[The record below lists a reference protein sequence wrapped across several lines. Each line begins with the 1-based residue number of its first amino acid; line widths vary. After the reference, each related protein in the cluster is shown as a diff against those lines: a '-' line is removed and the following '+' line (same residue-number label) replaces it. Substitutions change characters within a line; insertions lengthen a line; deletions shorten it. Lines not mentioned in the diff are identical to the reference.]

1 LLIVPHL
8 ANFLLLCRIFSIAHD
23 LELPN
28 MMMKK
33 SLLLLAL
40 LPVFANAQVQT
51 LKDAAQQA
59 MLTNPEVQAKWH
71 AFQAANGERDITAG
85 AYLPHVDFQ
94 AGVSREMHN
103 EPLLLENY
111 NSRSHGLTLTQ
122 MLYDGFAT
130 SNDLARLDHNR
141 LERLYELYDA
151 SESTTL
157 EVVHAHLD
165 VLRYRKLVALAE
177 DNYVQHRAVYDQI
190 QVKAKAGVGR
200 RVDLEQSA
208 GRLALAEANL
218 LTETSNLHDVSARY
232 QRLVGDRPAKDLEE
246 PAGLDKGLP
255 PDVLSALRMSNK
267 NHPAV
272 LAAIEAIRA
281 ADSESSARRSAY
293 QPRVDLRLSAQRGT
307 NINSEIGDTNDKTA
321 QIVLTWNLF
330 NGFSDRARLHQLAAQ
345 LNIGRDLRDKACRDI
360 RQNLEIAFNDKRKIT
375 ELLTYL
381 DQHQLSTEKARDAYH
396 QQFDIG
402 QRTLLDLLDTEN
414 ELFEAKRAY
423 TEALYD
429 QMFSFARVQAG
440 VGNLFKSLGLTRQDA
455 GPLPDFGERS
465 DETEATHCAV
475 EAPETYVAD
484 KSELNDRARQLLHD
498 SSSAEAGR
506 AEAAK
511 LETSKVEPVKSAT
524 ISKDFPGTVGIAM
537 ASSTPGKVAHEAVAS
552 GVPEKGVRDA
562 LAAWSY
568 AWASRDADAYLNA
581 YAPTYQPSKEVS
593 HEAWLAKRRARL
605 NGESKITLDI
615 GDVKVDVRDATH
627 ASTSFHQTYR
637 GATYSDDV
645 DKTLLWTNVGGRWV
659 IVAEKSAA
667 H

>member
-1 LLIVPHL
+1 
-8 ANFLLLCRIFSIAHD
+8 
-23 LELPN
+23 
-28 MMMKK
+28 MTMKK

-40 LPVFANAQVQT
+40 LPAFAYAQVQT

-71 AFQAANGERDITAG
+71 AFQAANGERDVAVG
-85 AYLPHVDFQ
+85 GYLPHIDFQ
-94 AGVSREMHN
+94 AGASREMHN
-103 EPLLLENY
+103 EPLLLDNY
-111 NSRSHGLTLTQ
+111 NSRSHGLTLSQ

-130 SNDLARLDHNR
+130 SNDVARLDHNR

-157 EVVHAHLD
+157 DVVHAHLD

-190 QVKAKAGVGR
+190 QAKAKAGVGR

-232 QRLVGDRPAKDLEE
+232 QRLVGDRPAKDMEE
-246 PAGLDKGLP
+246 PAGLDKDLP
-255 PDVLSALRMSNK
+255 PDVLAAMRMSNK

-281 ADSESSARRSAY
+281 ADNETKARRSAY

-330 NGFSDRARLHQLAAQ
+330 NGGSDRAKLHQMAAQ
-345 LNIGRDLRDKACRDI
+345 ISIGRDLRDKACRDI

-375 ELLTYL
+375 ELLNYL

-429 QMFSFARVQAG
+429 QMYSYARVQAG

-455 GPLPDFGERS
+455 GPLPDFGERN

-484 KSELNDRARQLLHD
+484 KSELNERARQLMHD
-498 SSSAEAGR
+498 SASAEAGR
-506 AEAAK
+506 AEISKNAAGNP
-511 LETSKVEPVKSAT
+511 EPVKSAT
-524 ISKDFPGTVGIAM
+524 ISKDLPGTVGISM
-537 ASSTPGKVAHEAVAS
+537 ASPMPAKAVHESAHEGGPS
-552 GVPEKGVRDA
+552 PGSEKSVRDA

-568 AWASRDADAYLNA
+568 AWASRDANAYLNA
-581 YAPTYQPSKEVS
+581 YAPTYQPSREVS
-593 HEAWLAKRRARL
+593 HEAWLDKRRARL

-615 GDVKVDVRDATH
+615 GEVKLDMRDATH
-627 ASTSFHQTYR
+627 ASTSFHQSYR
-637 GATYSDDV
+637 GATYSDSV
-645 DKTLLWTNVGGRWV
+645 DKTLLWENVGGRWV

>member
-1 LLIVPHL
+1 
-8 ANFLLLCRIFSIAHD
+8 
-23 LELPN
+23 

-40 LPVFANAQVQT
+40 LPIFANAQIVT
-51 LKDAAQQA
+51 LKDAAQEA
-59 MLTNPEVQAKWH
+59 ILTNPEVLAKWH
-71 AFQAANGERDITAG
+71 AFQAANGERDVAAG
-85 AYLPHVDFQ
+85 GYLPHLDLQ
-94 AGVSREMHN
+94 AGASREMHD
-103 EPLLLENY
+103 EPLLPKDTY
-111 NSRSHGLTLTQ
+111 NSRSHGLTLSQ

-130 SNDLARLDHNR
+130 KNDVARLDHSR
-141 LERLYELYDA
+141 LERLYELYDT

-190 QVKAKAGVGR
+190 QSKAKVGVGR

-232 QRLVGDRPAKDLEE
+232 QRLVGERPAKELEE
-246 PAGLDKGLP
+246 PVGLQKDMP
-255 PDVLSALRMSNK
+255 SDVEAAMRISNK

-281 ADSESSARRSAY
+281 ADSEKSLHRSAF
-293 QPRVDLRLSAQRGT
+293 QPRLDLRLSTIHGT
-307 NINSEIGDTNDKTA
+307 NINSEIGETNDKTA

-330 NGFSDRARLHQLAAQ
+330 NGFSDRAKLHQMAEQ
-345 LNIGRDLRDKACRDI
+345 INVGRDLRDKACRDV
-360 RQNLEIAFNDKRKIT
+360 RQNLEIAYNDKRKIT
-375 ELLTYL
+375 ELLNYL

-423 TEALYD
+423 TEAQYD
-429 QMFSFARVQAG
+429 QMLSFARVQAG
-440 VGNLFKSLGLTRQDA
+440 VGNLFRVLGLSRQDT
-455 GPLPDFGERS
+455 GPLPDFGDRN

-484 KSELNDRARQLLHD
+484 KKELNERAAQLLRD
-498 SSSAEAGR
+498 SVTPDPGKAPLVQKEAAVATAPQRKALVEALAGWTHAWAGR
-506 AEAAK
+506 DVATYLAAYSPVYRPAPDVTHETWAAK
-511 LETSKVEPVKSAT
+511 RK
-524 ISKDFPGTVGIAM
+524 
-537 ASSTPGKVAHEAVAS
+537 
-552 GVPEKGVRDA
+552 
-562 LAAWSY
+562 
-568 AWASRDADAYLNA
+568 
-581 YAPTYQPSKEVS
+581 
-593 HEAWLAKRRARL
+593 ARI
-605 NGESKITLDI
+605 NGEKKIILDI
-615 GDVKVDVRDATH
+615 TDIKVDMRDATH
-627 ASTSFHQTYR
+627 ASTAFHQSYK
-637 GATYSDDV
+637 GGSYSDEV
-645 DKTLLWTNVGGRWV
+645 DKTLLWEGVDGRWV
-659 IVAEKSAA
+659 IVSETSST

>member
-1 LLIVPHL
+1 
-8 ANFLLLCRIFSIAHD
+8 
-23 LELPN
+23 

-33 SLLLLAL
+33 SLLPTLLLAL
-40 LPVFANAQVQT
+40 LPVFANAQIQT
-51 LKDAAQQA
+51 LKDSAQAAI
-59 MLTNPEVQAKWH
+59 LTNPEVQAKWH
-71 AFQAANGERDITAG
+71 VFQAANGERDVAAG
-85 AYLPHVDFQ
+85 GYLPRVDFQ
-94 AGVSREMHN
+94 AGASREMHN
-103 EPLLLENY
+103 EPLLPPDTNY
-111 NSRSHGLTLTQ
+111 NSRSHSLTLTQ

-130 SNDLARLDHNR
+130 SNDVARLDHNR

-157 EVVHAHLD
+157 DVVHAHLD
-165 VLRYRKLVALAE
+165 VLRYRRLVSLAE

-190 QVKAKAGVGR
+190 QSKAKAGVGR

-232 QRLVGDRPAKDLEE
+232 QRLVGERPAKDLEE
-246 PAGLDKGLP
+246 PVGLDKGLP
-255 PDVLSALRMSNK
+255 PDVVSALRMSNK

-281 ADSESSARRSAY
+281 AHSEASARRSAF
-293 QPRVDLRLSAQRGT
+293 QPRVDLRLSALRGT

-330 NGFSDRARLHQLAAQ
+330 NGFSDRAKLRQLSEQ
-345 LNIGRDLRDKACRDI
+345 INVGRDLRDKACRDI
-360 RQNLEIAFNDKRKIT
+360 RQNLEIAYNDKRKIT

-429 QMFSFARVQAG
+429 QMLSFARVQAG
-440 VGNLFKSLGLTRQDA
+440 VGNLFKSLGLTRPDA

-465 DETEATHCAV
+465 DETEATHCAA

-484 KSELNDRARQLLHD
+484 KSELNERAAQLLHD
-498 SSSAEAGR
+498 SAPAEASRAAAR
-506 AEAAK
+506 AEASR
-511 LETSKVEPVKSAT
+511 TAT
-524 ISKDFPGTVGIAM
+524 VSKDAPGTVGIAL
-537 ASSTPGKVAHEAVAS
+537 ASAPQ
-552 GVPEKGVRDA
+552 EKGVADA
-562 LAAWSY
+562 LAAWSH
-568 AWASRDADAYLNA
+568 AWVERDINA
-581 YAPTYQPSKEVS
+581 YIGAYASSYQPGKDTS
-593 HEAWLAKRRARL
+593 HDAWVAKRSARL
-605 NGESKITLDI
+605 KSESKISLDI
-615 GDVKVDVRDATH
+615 SNVKIEARDATH
-627 ASTSFHQTYR
+627 ASTSFHQSYH
-637 GATYSDDV
+637 GGSYSDEV
-645 DKTLLWTNVGGRWV
+645 EKTLLWENRNGRWV
-659 IVAEKSAA
+659 IVAETVAP